1 MSGVKSN
8 IQSLPV
14 GEMWDVSVSKLER
27 GGRRSSVFSLRG
39 EESVDSCKIVELSF
53 THLAFTALREMGRK
67 YPIIDII
74 KYIDTWLVCSCWLCF
89 VVVAQMV
96 RLLRG

>member
-67 YPIIDII
+67 YPIIDKIDII
-74 KYIDTWLVCSCWLCF
+74 KIY
-89 VVVAQMV
+89 
-96 RLLRG
+96 

>member
-27 GGRRSSVFSLRG
+27 GGRRSSVFRLRG

-53 THLAFTALREMGRK
+53 THPGFTSL
-67 YPIIDII
+67 
-74 KYIDTWLVCSCWLCF
+74 
-89 VVVAQMV
+89 
-96 RLLRG
+96 